1 MYMKLPYSRYYENK
15 ARKYVDGK
23 RYRLGNPR
31 HPEYAYY
38 KYWGMEQTLKY
49 MGITEVKS
57 VAHSNSRVGDLSEF
71 YSITWLW
78 DQGYEVFP
86 NAGSQGL
93 VDMIAWHPV
102 TGETILIDVKTSRKT
117 KFSKN
122 DSSTSRSPLQI
133 EKGIQILSY
142 NADTRKLK
150 FVRHR
155 DEQSS

>member
-1 MYMKLPYSRYYENK
+1 MVTPYGRFYENK
-15 ARKYVDGK
+15 SRRYVEGK

-31 HPEYAYY
+31 HPQYSYY
-38 KYWGMEQTLKY
+38 KYWGMEQTLKHMDIIKEKY
-49 MGITEVKS
+49 IK
-57 VAHSNSRVGDLSEF
+57 HSNSRVGDLSEF

-86 NAGSQGL
+86 NAGSQGM
-93 VDMIAWHPV
+93 VDMIAWHPD
-102 TGETILIDVKTSRKT
+102 TEETIFIDVKTSRKT
-117 KFSKN
+117 KFSK
-122 DSSTSRSPLQI
+122 DDQSTSRTQAQI
-133 EKGIQILSY
+133 QKGIQILSY